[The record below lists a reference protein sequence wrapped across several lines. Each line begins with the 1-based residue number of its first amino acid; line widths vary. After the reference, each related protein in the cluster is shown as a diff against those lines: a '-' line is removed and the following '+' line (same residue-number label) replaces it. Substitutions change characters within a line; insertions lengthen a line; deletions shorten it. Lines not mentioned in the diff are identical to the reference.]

1 MQSCFIGA
9 ILNPSYKSMHLYGS
23 EYHTYFL
30 PERVGKIKAQELL
43 SRSSPLHSADCLE
56 MGMFDEVMG
65 DGVENFRN
73 LVEEKAKQI
82 VLDKPQKEQK
92 TSKYFEELEKC
103 REAELE
109 RMAIDFTTD
118 VYMESRKAFVLH

>member
-1 MQSCFIGA
+1 M
-9 ILNPSYKSMHLYGS
+9 NPSYKSMNLYGS
-23 EYHTYFL
+23 EYHTFFL

-43 SRSSPLHSADCLE
+43 SKSSPLHSSDCLE
-56 MGMFDEVMG
+56 MGMFDDVMG
-65 DGVENFRN
+65 DGVENFRS

-103 REAELE
+103 REAELKQ
-109 RMAIDFTTD
+109 MAIDFKTD
-118 VYMESRKAFVLH
+118 AYTKSRKAFVLH